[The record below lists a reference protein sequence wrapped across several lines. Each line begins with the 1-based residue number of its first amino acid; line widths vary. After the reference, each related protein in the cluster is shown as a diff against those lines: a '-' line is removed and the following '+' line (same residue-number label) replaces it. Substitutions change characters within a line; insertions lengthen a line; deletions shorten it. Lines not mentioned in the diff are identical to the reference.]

1 MNANEIYNNVLNSI
15 FDLKYKFEM
24 EIIFGNNIGE
34 SFKAWYSGEN
44 EVSVEYLGKTN
55 KVQLPKSIDT
65 ISDKLL
71 SKYIMKGFAELYL
84 NKIPNNNMN
93 ESILSKIIS
102 ESIKKVLKESKEQNE
117 VVLQTVETEY
127 VKTSKYGNPMFKVI
141 GETTDGEQFEGYT
154 SPNSSCAYACRGLSS
169 EHLIRKQQLLKV
181 TYNVTPKGRNSI
193 HYLDFINKY

>member
-15 FDLKYKFEM
+15 FDLNYKFEM
-24 EIIFGNNIGE
+24 EIIFGTNIGE

-65 ISDKLL
+65 ISDELL

-93 ESILSKIIS
+93 ESKLSKIIS
-102 ESIKKVLKESKEQNE
+102 ESIKKVLKESKEQNDLGNQRQE
-117 VVLQTVETEY
+117 FLPPQRHLFKTNLQ
-127 VKTSKYGNPMFKVI
+127 G
-141 GETTDGEQFEGYT
+141 
-154 SPNSSCAYACRGLSS
+154 
-169 EHLIRKQQLLKV
+169 
-181 TYNVTPKGRNSI
+181 
-193 HYLDFINKY
+193 